1 MVRSQSDTCSG
12 RSCNDGIF
20 RLLRRNSHKLQRLL
34 FENASG
40 RNGATLRYSI
50 GGWSCGQSIL
60 GVLCQSAGTDSN
72 ENAITETQLLWW
84 DLILCWQ
91 LTQRSWFNFVTVF
104 LVFQTS
110 VKDWK
115 VLLKRKEYS
124 DFGVALAQVYSV
136 TCHFLVFTGWSTS
149 RWRHITMSKCPHFG
163 SVFLAELF
171 QEV

>member
-1 MVRSQSDTCSG
+1 MVWSQSDTCFG
-12 RSCNDGIF
+12 RSCNHGIF

-50 GGWSCGQSIL
+50 GGWSCSQSIF
-60 GVLCQSAGTDSN
+60 GVLCQSTGINSN
-72 ENAITETQLLWW
+72 KNAITETQLLWW

-91 LTQRSWFNFVTVF
+91 LTQRPWFNFVTVF
-104 LVFQTS
+104 LVLQMS
-110 VKDWK
+110 GKHWK

-124 DFGVALAQVYSV
+124 DFGVALAPVYFG
-136 TCHFLVFTGWSTS
+136 TCHFLEFTGWSTS
-149 RWRHITMSKCPHFG
+149 RWRHITMSKFPHFG
-163 SVFLAELF
+163 SVFLAELC